1 MLIWFAAGSVAIVW
15 VIFRSP
21 AVDYRVVALGSV
33 LALVEVPIGVGPF
46 QTLMLSVVA
55 LALTMGLTIGQRLR
69 RRRWLGIP
77 IGMFLHLVL
86 DASWSDQSVFWW
98 PFGGWTFPDVSAPV
112 IQRGIWSLLLELV
125 GCMVALWLWGEFGLD
140 DPERRE
146 RLWRTGQLDR
156 TLMRRRGV
164 PEDDE

>member
-112 IQRGIWSLLLELV
+112 VQRGIWSLLLELV

-140 DPERRE
+140 DPERRQ
-146 RLWRTGQLDR
+146 RMWRTGQLDR

>member
-55 LALTMGLTIGQRLR
+55 LALAMGLTIGQRLR

-98 PFGGWTFPDVSAPV
+98 PFGGWGFPDVSAPV

-140 DPERRE
+140 DPERRR

-156 TLMRRRGV
+156 SLMRRRGV

>member
-33 LALVEVPIGVGPF
+33 LALVEVPFGVGPF

-98 PFGGWTFPDVSAPV
+98 PFGGWGFPDVSAPV
-112 IQRGIWSLLLELV
+112 VHRGIWSLLLELV

-140 DPERRE
+140 DPERRQ
-146 RLWRTGQLDR
+146 RMWRTGQLDR

>member
-112 IQRGIWSLLLELV
+112 VQRGIWSLLLELV

-140 DPERRE
+140 DPERRR

-156 TLMRRRGV
+156 SLMRRRGV

>member
-55 LALTMGLTIGQRLR
+55 LALTMGLTVGQRLR

-140 DPERRE
+140 DPERRR

-156 TLMRRRGV
+156 SLMRRRGV

>member
-55 LALTMGLTIGQRLR
+55 LALTMGLTVGQRLR

-112 IQRGIWSLLLELV
+112 VQRGIWSLLLELV

-140 DPERRE
+140 DPERRQ
-146 RLWRTGQLDR
+146 RMWRTGQLDR

>member
-98 PFGGWTFPDVSAPV
+98 PLGGWTFPDVSAPV
-112 IQRGIWSLLLELV
+112 VQRGIWSLLLELV

-140 DPERRE
+140 DPERRG

>member
-21 AVDYRVVALGSV
+21 AVDYRVVALGSI
-33 LALVEVPIGVGPF
+33 LALVEVPFGVGPF

-55 LALTMGLTIGQRLR
+55 LALTMALTVGHRLR

-98 PFGGWTFPDVSAPV
+98 PFTGWRFPDVSAPV

-125 GCMVALWLWGEFGLD
+125 GCMIALWLWGEFGLD
-140 DPERRE
+140 DVERR
-146 RLWRTGQLDR
+146 RKLFRTGQLDR
-156 TLMRRRGV
+156 ALMRRKGAE
-164 PEDDE
+164 EDE